1 MCVLSYLLKLIWEK
15 SSQLCVINKFKI
27 DESSFFCFLILR
39 KVMYKGCT
47 FFFDI
52 LRIRLAWFMK
62 INFIRMLCFKK
73 FTLWQNRRLNVCL
86 TEFWFTW
93 KEVLRTFKL
102 VLLLLLQ
109 IPTEFRFF
117 FCRRTEDALLISA
130 NNGLI
135 WKFVSKSD
143 VSYLSSLG

>member
-117 FCRRTEDALLISA
+117 CRRTEDALLIS
-130 NNGLI
+130 
-135 WKFVSKSD
+135 
-143 VSYLSSLG
+143 SLQTMVLYENLYQKVMSVTCLL